1 MQRNVLAASLRGL
14 RDLWIVLGITLLLFG
29 LIEAAYNGQR
39 ALRISWFG
47 SDDQREAEAPGH
59 PYAGQAWYRDF
70 LAAREGGREKY
81 DPWRGYWAYET
92 RSAYLNV
99 DPAGYRVTVQP
110 AVSSSAPRRVY
121 LLGASAMWG
130 YSSRDSM
137 TIPSLVAAG
146 LRASGMTDIEV
157 VNLAQPGYTLGYE
170 AATLNRELVTR
181 GAPALAVFF
190 DGLND
195 IRTTHLNR
203 EPGHAFFER
212 RFGHLYERESQRGFF
227 TSFVTPGER
236 SKVVARLVLALGL
249 DNTWEI
255 PPRRDD
261 ACPKLGRYYRD
272 MSRTVEG
279 VAKAWGFDV
288 LFVQQPNH
296 ATTRKPLTPFERS
309 IMGPK
314 ENVDYTRECAEAIDT
329 EMGAAHP
336 ANFISMGNL
345 FDDVKETVYLD
356 LFGHVTE
363 EANRRIAGILVR
375 EVAARLSKAPVTNDE
390 R

>member
-1 MQRNVLAASLRGL
+1 VLRKALGASLRGV
-14 RDLWIVLGITLLLFG
+14 RDLWISVGIALLLFA

-39 ALRISWFG
+39 ALRTSWFG
-47 SDDQREAEAPGH
+47 SDDQREANEPGH
-59 PYAGQAWYRDF
+59 PYAGQAWYQDF
-70 LAAREGGREKY
+70 LAVRDATREKY

-92 RSAYLNV
+92 HSEYLNV
-99 DPAGYRVTVQP
+99 DSAGYRVTVQP
-110 AVSSSAPRRVY
+110 AVSSPAPRRVY

-146 LRASGMTDIEV
+146 LRASGITDIEV
-157 VNLAQPGYTLGYE
+157 VNLAQPGYTLGHE
-170 AATLNRELVTR
+170 AATLNRELITR
-181 GAPALAVFF
+181 GAPAVALFF

-203 EPGHAFFER
+203 EPGHAFFEQ
-212 RFGHLYERESQRGFF
+212 RFSHLYERESQRGLFA
-227 TSFVTPGER
+227 SFVTPGER
-236 SKVVARLVLALGL
+236 SKVVGRTVLALGL
-249 DNTWEI
+249 DKTWEI

-288 LFVQQPNH
+288 LFAQQPNH
-296 ATTRKPLTPFERS
+296 ATTRKSLTPFERS

-329 EMGAAHP
+329 AMGVAHP
-336 ANFISMGNL
+336 ANFISMGSL

-363 EANRRIAGILVR
+363 EANRRIAGVLVR
-375 EVAARLSKAPVTNDE
+375 EVTARLSKAPVTNDE